1 MVAALLLVAFAS
13 PALVAHAP
21 SPTPSPSPTPI
32 PKLRRTDATL
42 KEIGHVSVHGRNVN
56 LVGKV
61 AAASVGT
68 IDQEQIKTRPVLRPG
83 EILEAIPGLLIS
95 QHSGEGKANQ
105 YYLRGFQLDHGTDL
119 EATISGVP
127 INLPTHAH
135 GQGYSDINWLIPE
148 LVSFVEYDKGPYYP
162 QNGDFSTAGAYTL
175 SYKNTLATPIAEFGA
190 GDYGYGNVL
199 VAASPKVGVGNLLYA
214 FQVYHDNGSF
224 ERPDEYGKFN
234 SVLRW
239 SRSTPTT
246 DFNVTWMGYHGT
258 FQSSD
263 QIPLRL
269 VNAGQLSPYGL
280 IDPFDGGTTYRYALS
295 SQLQHTDPQGV
306 TQVTAFGFQQY
317 LNLTSDFTYYLD
329 DATDYYNVTRNPITC
344 STGYTT
350 CDPGAKHVSS
360 YVSYCPSNDVPG
372 ATHAPPHSIAP
383 APFAFACGDQRQQQ
397 DKRFVSG
404 INASRAFNA
413 HGIATTTAGVG
424 TRNDN
429 ISTVGLFLVHDNIP
443 YSNGTLSLA
452 HVVERDSYAWLQTLL
467 RLGTKLQLTPGL
479 RADYYNFNVAA
490 QQQANSGTV
499 ASAIISP
506 KFTAAYAMSH
516 SQELY
521 ADFGESYH
529 SNDARGVV
537 DTLDPQTQATYNATG
552 DPVLQ
557 NTPLVRAVGLELGYR
572 YSHGGLNSTI
582 AFWQLHLNSELVFD
596 GDDGVTSAGGPT
608 MRRGI
613 EFANFYQARPWLAL
627 DADIST
633 SNARF
638 LSDPDNLGTY
648 VPESI
653 NVVTSAGVTVDKP
666 DYAASLRLRY
676 FGPRVLDQAG
686 DAVSA
691 ASVTYNAQGTWKTH
705 RGYDLTGD
713 VFNIF
718 NAQTDDVEYYYQ
730 SWLPQDAANPRFASN
745 PAINPTFGGAG
756 VNDYHFHP
764 GEKRTFRLTLQLH
777 P

>member
-1 MVAALLLVAFAS
+1 MVAALLLAVA
-13 PALVAHAP
+13 VAQSARP
-21 SPTPSPSPTPI
+21 SPTPSPTPTPK
-32 PKLRRTDATL
+32 PASKASARP
-42 KEIGHVSVHGRNVN
+42 KEIGRVKVTGRNVN

-61 AAASVGT
+61 QAASAGT

-119 EATISGVP
+119 EATIAGVP

-148 LVSFVEYDKGPYYP
+148 LVSFVEFDKGPYYA
-162 QNGDFSTAGAYTL
+162 NTGDFSTAGAYSL
-175 SYKNTLATPIAEFGA
+175 FYKNTLASPIAEFGV
-190 GDYGYGNVL
+190 GNYGYGNVL
-199 VAASPKVGVGNLLYA
+199 VADSPQAGVGNLLYA
-214 FQVYHDNGSF
+214 LQIYHDNGSF
-224 ERPDEYGKFN
+224 QRPDEYAKFN

-239 SRSTPTT
+239 SRTTPSS
-246 DFNVTWMGYHGT
+246 DFNVTFMGYHGT

-263 QIPLRL
+263 QIPQRL
-269 VNAGQLSPYGL
+269 VTAGLLSPYGL

-295 SQLQHTDPQGV
+295 SQLQHTDPGGV
-306 TQVTAFGFQQY
+306 TMATVFGFQQY
-317 LNLTSDFTYYLD
+317 LNLFSDFTYYLD

-344 STGYTT
+344 TVGYTT
-350 CDPGAKHVSS
+350 CDPNHLHVNS
-360 YVSYCPSNDVPG
+360 YISYCPQNDVPG
-372 ATHAPPHSIAP
+372 AAHAPARTVAP
-383 APFAFACGDQRQQQ
+383 NAFVFACGDQRQQQ

-404 INASRAFNA
+404 FNIQRAYTP
-413 HGIATTTAGVG
+413 HGIAQTTAGFG

-429 ISTVGLFLVHDNIP
+429 IGTVGLFLTHDAIAYP
-443 YSNGTLSLA
+443 DGTLSLA
-452 HVVERDSYAWLQTLL
+452 HVVERDSYAWVQTLL
-467 RLGTKLQLTPGL
+467 KLGKLQLTPAL
-479 RADYYNFNVAA
+479 RADYYNFNVMATVP
-490 QQQANSGTV
+490 ANSGLV
-499 ASAIISP
+499 NSGIVSP
-506 KFTAAYAMSH
+506 KLTAGYVLSPY
-516 SQELY
+516 QEFY
-521 ADFGESYH
+521 ADAGESYH
-529 SNDARGVV
+529 SNDARGVI
-537 DTLDPQTQATYNATG
+537 DTVDPQTQVPYNSVG
-552 DPVLQ
+552 QPVLQ

-572 YSHGGLNSTI
+572 YSRGGLNSTI

-613 EFANFYQARPWLAL
+613 EFANFYQVRPWLAL

-638 LSDPDNLGTY
+638 LTNPGNLGTF

-653 NVVTSAGVTVDKP
+653 NVVTAAGVTVDKP

-691 ASVTYNAQGTWKTH
+691 PSVTYNAQGTWKTH
-705 RGYDLTGD
+705 RGYDLQGD
-713 VFNIF
+713 VFNLF

-730 SWLPQDAANPRFASN
+730 SWLPQDAANPRYADN
-745 PAINPTFGGAG
+745 PAINPALGGGG
-756 VNDYHFHP
+756 VSDYHFHP
-764 GEKRTFRLTLQLH
+764 GEKRTLRLTLILH
-777 P
+777 